1 MKKYYFL
8 VFIFLFIFLS
18 LCVFDFL
25 IFKKNKN
32 LLSEIRKEK
41 EKEMLID
48 IEKKELEELKDFLKK
63 EKALEIE
70 KQFVSK
76 DNPVDFINFLEDFL
90 EDQGLSA
97 KIVLQAVQNQRQG
110 NFFIFKIIFSSS
122 FEKIYH
128 FLKKIENVP
137 YFVKIERINLSVAE
151 KNGVKVEIDL
161 KVLSK

>member
-1 MKKYYFL
+1 MKKYYFF

-18 LCVFDFL
+18 LCFFNFL

-32 LLSEIRKEK
+32 LLSEIKKEK
-41 EKEMLID
+41 ENEMLID

-63 EKALEIE
+63 ERVSEIE

-97 KIVLQAVQNQRQG
+97 KITLQAAQDQKQG

-128 FLKKIENVP
+128 FLEKIENIP

-151 KNGVKVEIDL
+151 KNEVKAEIDL
-161 KVLSK
+161 RVLSK